1 MLLCPLLALCI
12 IPYYPVSAQPV
23 EPETSATNTAP
34 SVTSSSPGHNLDAGN
49 LGSTIGGEQGIY
61 SDPIESVQT
70 IFVSQSGASAAAIA
84 VVLIVLVFAML
95 RQSRKR
101 NCLYHNRELGEIVSS
116 LPYRKRNVN
125 IETASVNS
133 SEFDVSI

>member
-23 EPETSATNTAP
+23 EPETSATNAAP
-34 SVTSSSPGHNLDAGN
+34 SVTSSPGHNLDAGN

-61 SDPIESVQT
+61 SDPIESVQN
-70 IFVSQSGASAAAIA
+70 IFISQLGASAAVIA

-116 LPYRKRNVN
+116 LPYQKRNVN
-125 IETASVNS
+125 IETASVDS